1 MTSAV
6 RWLVPKIAT
15 AMSLTRTPM
24 VSIKTSPTAESGDG
38 PPVSMIETSS
48 APLTPASAATTPE
61 IAERRGEPAVSPL
74 STSSFTWESLRRRA
88 VFSPSEPVALSSV
101 TSVERPVA
109 QLLGVTFDCVAPK
122 ALAEFW
128 REVVG
133 GQIDDRTL
141 DDDWVNLRDVP
152 VVGHLG
158 FQRVPE
164 DRVVKNRV
172 HLDVEVADIDE
183 AVAQLIPLGATAFG
197 DTVDEGTGWLRVM
210 ADPEGNEFCLIVRR
224 SSRS

>member
-6 RWLVPKIAT
+6 RWLVLKIAT

-24 VSIKTSPTAESGDG
+24 VSMKRSPTAESGDG
-38 PPVSMIETSS
+38 PPVSMIEASS
-48 APLTPASAATTPE
+48 AALTPASAATTPE
-61 IAERRGEPAVSPL
+61 TVERRGEPAVPAV

-88 VFSPSEPVALSSV
+88 VISPSEPVALSSV
-101 TSVERPVA
+101 TNVEPPVA
-109 QLLGVTFDCVAPK
+109 QLLGITFDCADPM
-122 ALAEFW
+122 ALARFW
-128 REVVG
+128 EQVVG
-133 GQIDDRTL
+133 GRIDDRTL

-164 DRVVKNRV
+164 GRVVKNRV
-172 HLDVEVADIDE
+172 HLDVEVANIDE
-183 AVAQLIPLGATAFG
+183 AVARLIALGATAFG

-224 SSRS
+224 SAQ

>member
-1 MTSAV
+1 MTSAL

-24 VSIKTSPTAESGDG
+24 VSMKRSPTAESGDG

-48 APLTPASAATTPE
+48 APLTPASAATIPE
-61 IAERRGEPAVSPL
+61 TAERRGEPAVSAV
-74 STSSFTWESLRRRA
+74 STSSFTLESLRRRA
-88 VFSPSEPVALSSV
+88 VISPSEPVALSSV

-109 QLLGVTFDCVAPK
+109 QLLSITFDCADPM
-122 ALAEFW
+122 ALARFW
-128 REVVG
+128 EQVVG
-133 GQIDDRTL
+133 GRIDERTL

-164 DRVVKNRV
+164 GRVVKNRV
-172 HLDVEVADIDE
+172 HLDVEVANIDE
-183 AVAQLIPLGATAFG
+183 AVARLIALGATALG

-224 SSRS
+224 SAQ